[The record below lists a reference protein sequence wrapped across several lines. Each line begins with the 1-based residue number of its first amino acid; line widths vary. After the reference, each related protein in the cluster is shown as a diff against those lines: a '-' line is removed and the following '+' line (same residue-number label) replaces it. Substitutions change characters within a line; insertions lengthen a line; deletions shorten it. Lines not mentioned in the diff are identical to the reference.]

1 MLGENAAMF
10 VECQSLTAQVHPTHS
25 SAPQSRQQRR
35 LDAIVQ
41 VFAHLGIFGQAL
53 KQPRHDL
60 HAAEAHGLLGRL
72 AVRQKVPGVSRMVSS
87 MDGRR
92 K

>member
-1 MLGENAAMF
+1 MIVTELGHVSM
-10 VECQSLTAQVHPTHS
+10 QIPTEPI
-25 SAPQSRQQRR
+25 PQSRQQRR

-41 VFAHLGIFGQAL
+41 ILADLGILGQTL

-72 AVRQKVPGVSRMVSS
+72 AVRQKVPGVEAF
-87 MDGRR
+87 DGR
-92 K
+92 